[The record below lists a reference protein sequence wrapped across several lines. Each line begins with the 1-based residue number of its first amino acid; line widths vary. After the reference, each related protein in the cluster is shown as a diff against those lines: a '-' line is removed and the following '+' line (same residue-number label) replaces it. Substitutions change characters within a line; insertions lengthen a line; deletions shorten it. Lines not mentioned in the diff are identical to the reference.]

1 MKGRLFGSTVFS
13 ITWLIIAVLAILA
26 PAPLAQAAENGLGV
40 YPLGYNSSMAGFLPP
55 PGAYLRNDFYA
66 YQGTASKI
74 IFSGRVEANLRGRY
88 LLDLA
93 NATYVTPNKIFGAN
107 YAAAVIWGAVAN
119 TFIKGHVEVGNLL
132 TRDREGDRTS
142 VSDLTIVPIILGWHV
157 NNFHI
162 IALGNVYIPVGDYD
176 SSRIL
181 NTGLN
186 RWAVEPILAVTWL
199 HPKIGTEVSMAL
211 GYTMNLRN
219 YATKYQTGN
228 ELHLEWFAG
237 QHFTKW
243 LGVGLAGYFY
253 QQVTGDSGA
262 GASLG
267 AFQGQALAIGP
278 CITLN
283 GKIANRP
290 IGLNLRY
297 YDELSTT
304 NRLKGQSFF
313 ATLTFG
319 LTKMAH

>member
-1 MKGRLFGSTVFS
+1 LQGKQSWWKVFS
-13 ITWLIIAVLAILA
+13 KFWGIITVLAILA
-26 PAPLAQAAENGLGV
+26 PGPSARAAENGMGV

-66 YQGTASKI
+66 YQGTTDKI
-74 IFSGRVEANLRGRY
+74 PLSGRVEASLRGRY
-88 LLDLA
+88 LIDMV
-93 NATYVTPNKIFGAN
+93 NFTYVTPNKIFGAN
-107 YAAAVIWGAVAN
+107 YAAGVIWVPISN
-119 TFIKGHVEVGNLL
+119 VFIKGKVEFANVIS
-132 TRDREGDRTS
+132 REREGDLTS
-142 VSDLTIVPIILGWHV
+142 VGDLVIAPIILGWHQG
-157 NNFHI
+157 NFHI
-162 IALGNVYIPVGDYD
+162 IALGNVYIPVGSYNAD
-176 SSRIL
+176 RVL

-186 RWAVEPILAVTWL
+186 RWAVEPMMLVTWL

-211 GYTMNLRN
+211 GYTVNFRN
-219 YATKYQTGN
+219 NATRYATGN

-243 LGVGLAGYFY
+243 LALGLAGYFY
-253 QQVTGDSGA
+253 QQVTGDTGA
-262 GASLG
+262 GARLG

-283 GKIANRP
+283 GTIAKRP

-304 NRLKGQSFF
+304 NRLNGQSFF

-319 LTKMAH
+319 FNKMAH

>member
-1 MKGRLFGSTVFS
+1 MKGKLFGASVIS
-13 ITWLIIAVLAILA
+13 KVWLVIAVLVILA
-26 PAPLAQAAENGLGV
+26 LAPPAQAAENGMGV
-40 YPLGYNSSMAGFLPP
+40 YPLGYNSSLAGFLPP
-55 PGAYLRNDFYA
+55 PGFYLRNDVYI
-66 YQGTASKI
+66 YQGTTGKI
-74 IFSGRVEANLRGRY
+74 PLSGRIEASLRGRY
-88 LLDLA
+88 IMDLA

-119 TFIKGHVEVGNLL
+119 TFIKGRVEFANIIS
-132 TRDREGDRTS
+132 REREGDRTG
-142 VSDLTIVPIILGWHV
+142 VSDLTIVPIILGWHLS
-157 NNFHI
+157 NFHI
-162 IALGNVYIPVGDYD
+162 IALNNVYVPVGDYN

-186 RWAVEPILAVTWL
+186 RWAVEPMVSVTWL
-199 HPKIGTEVSMAL
+199 HPKIGTEVSAAL
-211 GYTMNLRN
+211 GYTMNFRN
-219 YATKYQTGN
+219 YATKYQSGN

-243 LGVGLAGYFY
+243 LAVGLAGYFY

-262 GASLG
+262 GARLG

-278 CITLN
+278 CVTLN
-283 GKIANRP
+283 GMIAKRP

-304 NRLKGQSFF
+304 NRLNGQSFF

-319 LTKMAH
+319 LTKMTH

>member
-1 MKGRLFGSTVFS
+1 MKGKLFGISVNS
-13 ITWLIIAVLAILA
+13 KVWLLIAVLVILA
-26 PAPLAQAAENGLGV
+26 PAPPARAAENGLGV

-55 PGAYLRNDFYA
+55 PGFYLRNDFYA
-66 YQGTASKI
+66 YQGTTDKI
-74 IFSGRVEANLRGRY
+74 PLSGRIEASLRGRY
-88 LLDLA
+88 IIDLA

-107 YAAAVIWGAVAN
+107 YAAAVIWGAVSN
-119 TFIKGHVEVGNLL
+119 TFIKGRVEFENLS
-132 TRDREGDRTS
+132 REREGDRTG
-142 VSDLTIVPIILGWHV
+142 VADLVIAPIILGWHTG
-157 NNFHI
+157 NFHI
-162 IALGNVYIPVGDYD
+162 IALGNVYVPVGDYN

-181 NTGLN
+181 NNGLN
-186 RWAVEPILAVTWL
+186 RWAVEPMVSVTWL
-199 HPKIGTEVSMAL
+199 HPKIGTEVSASL
-211 GYTMNLRN
+211 GYTMNFRN

-253 QQVTGDSGA
+253 QQVTGDTGA
-262 GASLG
+262 GARLG

-278 CITLN
+278 CVTLN
-283 GKIANRP
+283 GMIAQRP

-304 NRLKGQSFF
+304 NRLNGQSFF

-319 LTKMAH
+319 LTKMTH

>member
-1 MKGRLFGSTVFS
+1 MKGKLFGTSVIS
-13 ITWLIIAVLAILA
+13 KVWLIIAVLVILA
-26 PAPLAQAAENGLGV
+26 PAPPAQAAENGMGV

-55 PGAYLRNDFYA
+55 PGFYLRNDVYV
-66 YQGTASKI
+66 YQGTTDKI
-74 IFSGRVEANLRGRY
+74 PLSGRIEASLRGRY
-88 LLDLA
+88 IMDLA

-107 YAAAVIWGAVAN
+107 YALAVIWGAVAN
-119 TFIKGHVEVGNLL
+119 TFIKGRVEFANIIS
-132 TRDREGDRTS
+132 REREGDRTG
-142 VSDLTIVPIILGWHV
+142 VSDLTIVPIILGWHLG
-157 NNFHI
+157 NFHI
-162 IALGNVYIPVGDYD
+162 IALNNVYVPVGDYN

-186 RWAVEPILAVTWL
+186 RWAVEPMVSVTWL
-199 HPKIGTEVSMAL
+199 HPKIGTEVSAAL
-211 GYTMNLRN
+211 GYTVNFRN
-219 YATKYQTGN
+219 YATKYQSGN

-262 GASLG
+262 GARLG

-278 CITLN
+278 CVTLN
-283 GKIANRP
+283 GMIAQRP

-304 NRLKGQSFF
+304 NRLHGQSFF
-313 ATLTFG
+313 ATLNFG
-319 LTKMAH
+319 FTKMAH